1 MFPFSSCTPNKQKS
15 HLHTFDYI
23 RIKVSLFIFLSP
35 VLQTLTVKQ
44 VTAECIWDRKP
55 SKTKPF
61 KPAVGNSYS
70 EYFLLYPYPQKRFIR
85 RLPVLPGK
93 VQHLDHLCPCTKV
106 VYLFLKLRIY
116 LQQMQTSV
124 YASVYAGIYGEKI
137 QIWKEWHFSLHFSS
151 FYRMTLKKK
160 NAIYF
165 FFSQ

>member
-55 SKTKPF
+55 SKIKPF
-61 KPAVGNSYS
+61 KLAVGNSYS

-93 VQHLDHLCPCTKV
+93 VQHLDHLCPGTKV
-106 VYLFLKLRIY
+106 FYLFLSHGSICNKCKLQYMHQFMLVFMGKKYRFGKNGTLAY
-116 LQQMQTSV
+116 TSHPFI
-124 YASVYAGIYGEKI
+124 G
-137 QIWKEWHFSLHFSS
+137 
-151 FYRMTLKKK
+151 
-160 NAIYF
+160 
-165 FFSQ
+165 